1 MARRDPSDGMEQ
13 LTNGRIAARWFG
25 VLGPLL
31 AMLVQQELA
40 YASVLGA
47 CHDHQWLLVQW
58 PTLLAL
64 IVVGL
69 AFLASR
75 REYARSSDD
84 ESKDGADS
92 GSRFFGIT
100 GLLMSGLG
108 AALILAQW
116 LPTVFIGAC
125 HR

>member
-1 MARRDPSDGMEQ
+1 MASRDRSGTEQ

-25 VLGPLL
+25 VLGPLVAIL
-31 AMLVQQELA
+31 AQQELA

-69 AFLASR
+69 AFVASR
-75 REYARSSDD
+75 REYTRASDD
-84 ESKDGADS
+84 ESKDADS